1 MVPPVSTRLLARV
14 AVCALLKVPALLKKE
29 AVVGITKLPVLLR

>member
-1 MVPPVSTRLLARV
+1 MTTLLASVTVR
-14 AVCALLKVPALLKKE
+14 ALLNVPALLKKE